1 MRHSTL
7 LLSIGL
13 STMCLGQTST
23 FPSANATWVQY
34 YEVMITPP
42 PIPQFAWIS
51 TANFCM
57 GVNDTLIDGVGYS
70 QLHYCGD
77 DYVGGI
83 REDELA
89 VYFYP
94 ADSTQE
100 YLLYDFGAAVGDTLR
115 DIYVNEPLGL
125 GGASGWVGT
134 RTFDVV
140 VQESAPHADYDGRI
154 RVVVQTIDP
163 FLGMSSE
170 WIEGIGCV
178 HGLFTFNPINIS
190 EYWFGLEC
198 MSHNGT
204 QLWNGWYAGT
214 DGTCAPIILDV
225 SEPAYNDRSVHP
237 NPTAG
242 IARLEGKDL
251 PGTVVVRDN
260 IGRPVVVP
268 MVRTAN
274 ERLELDF
281 SAMPSGLYLISDA
294 SGNMTVRVM
303 RE

>member
-1 MRHSTL
+1 MRHMTL
-7 LLSIGL
+7 ILVIGL
-13 STMCLGQTST
+13 STACLGQADV
-23 FPSANATWVQY
+23 FPTTNATWVQY

-42 PIPQFAWIS
+42 PIPQFAWSS

-57 GVNDTLIDGVGYS
+57 GVNDTLINGVTYS

-77 DYVGGI
+77 AYVGGI
-83 REDELA
+83 REDDQA

-100 YLLYDFGAAVGDTLR
+100 YLLYDFGAAVGDTLQ

-140 VQESAPHADYDGRI
+140 VQESAPHPDYDGRT
-154 RVVVQTIDP
+154 RVMVQATDP
-163 FLGMSSE
+163 LIGMDSE

-214 DGTCAPIILDV
+214 DGTCTPIIMGVEEIARTSL
-225 SEPAYNDRSVHP
+225 EAYP
-237 NPTAG
+237 NPTVGRVRVEG
-242 IARLEGKDL
+242 IGR
-251 PGTVVVRDN
+251 TIVVRDAF
-260 IGRPVVVP
+260 GRIVAAQVT
-268 MVRTAN
+268 RIADDIADIDLN
-274 ERLELDF
+274 AL
-281 SAMPSGLYLISDA
+281 A
-294 SGNMTVRVM
+294 SGPYIIQDERGLSVRAY